1 MAISF
6 FGYSFG
12 KENKEPPLSFIPP
25 QNDDGASYIEAG
37 GLQSSYIDLDG
48 TIKNDIQLIQKY
60 REMSLHSEVDNAIS
74 DIINDFLTEDANG
87 VLVKLNTDKVNLP
100 LPIRKI
106 LIEEF
111 QEILRLLDFGRKAH
125 EIARRWYTD
134 GRLYYHQILHD
145 DPREGLQELRQVDPI
160 SIKKVKEIVKKAK
173 LNNMD
178 IIQDWIEYY
187 VYTPVGRDKNTYI
200 NSYDATQGV
209 RISADAINYVHSG
222 LYDSNTKRVV
232 GYLHKAIK
240 PLNQLRMIED
250 ATVIYRVSRAPER
263 RIFYIDVGAL
273 PKAKAEQYLREQM
286 NRYRNKITYDAATG
300 EVKDDKKHMSMLE
313 DFWLPRREGG
323 KGTEISTLPGGQ
335 NLGEMADVLYFQ
347 KKLLQSLNIPLTR
360 LEAGNGFN
368 MGRSAEITRDE
379 LKFSKFI
386 SRMRVKFTEL
396 FLNTLRTQLLAKGVM
411 SDEDWG
417 GIVQDLKV
425 ENSSDSYFTESKQ
438 AEILK
443 DRMNS
448 LGQITNYSGKFY
460 SDYWIRK
467 NILRQTDDEI
477 EEIDQQIEEE
487 KAIQS
492 AEIDAQSELNALQ
505 SAEAQGGGGGGGTAD
520 SGEKA
525 SPPQK
530 KDTAGINLMDISDAS
545 DLL

>member
-1 MAISF
+1 
-6 FGYSFG
+6 
-12 KENKEPPLSFIPP
+12 
-25 QNDDGASYIEAG
+25 
-37 GLQSSYIDLDG
+37 
-48 TIKNDIQLIQKY
+48 
-60 REMSLHSEVDNAIS
+60 
-74 DIINDFLTEDANG
+74 
-87 VLVKLNTDKVNLP
+87 
-100 LPIRKI
+100 
-106 LIEEF
+106 
-111 QEILRLLDFGRKAH
+111 
-125 EIARRWYTD
+125 
-134 GRLYYHQILHD
+134 
-145 DPREGLQELRQVDPI
+145 
-160 SIKKVKEIVKKAK
+160 
-173 LNNMD
+173 
-178 IIQDWIEYY
+178 
-187 VYTPVGRDKNTYI
+187 
-200 NSYDATQGV
+200 
-209 RISADAINYVHSG
+209 
-222 LYDSNTKRVV
+222 
-232 GYLHKAIK
+232 
-240 PLNQLRMIED
+240 MIED

-286 NRYRNKITYDAATG
+286 NRYRNKITYDASTG

-386 SRMRVKFTEL
+386 SRMRVKFSEL
-396 FLNTLRTQLLAKGVM
+396 FLNVLRTQLLAKGVM
-411 SDEDWG
+411 SEEDWV
-417 GIVQDLKV
+417 GIVQDLRV
-425 ENSSDSYFTESKQ
+425 EFSSDSYFTESKQ

-443 DRMNS
+443 DRMSS

-492 AEIDAQSELNALQ
+492 AEIDAQSQLNALQ
-505 SAEAQGGGGGGGTAD
+505 SAEAQGGGEGGGTVD

-525 SPPQK
+525 PPPPK